1 MFTETGYHLCE
12 RLQDGV
18 RHVVLDHALGDEHL
32 VEAAVLRPHRPQLGI
47 HVGRTAGEKTQI
59 QNRHIL

>member
-1 MFTETGYHLCE
+1 MGGFSYTDWDIFFRHLCE

-32 VEAAVLRPHRPQLGI
+32 VEAAVLRPHRAQLGI
-47 HVGRTAGEKTQI
+47 HVGRAAGQT
-59 QNRHIL
+59 R